1 MNIQLTKAKAN
12 EDWKTSQALVVST
25 TSTLNALFQGKFYF
39 SNPIQPLSLSLVMTT
54 TIIAIDPP
62 SISL

>member
-1 MNIQLTKAKAN
+1 M
-12 EDWKTSQALVVST
+12 DWKTSQALVVST